1 MNAGMTVENKP
12 GLSPEQDKKSSSNT
26 KTWISFL
33 VFVAVSLLFYLVP
46 EIDLWVTRQFYD
58 ETDGFYFNETPLV
71 QITYDVFKHLP
82 KLLLPVMLVFLL
94 LGFKSVYC
102 KIRRHLCLFALV
114 TLLVGPGIIVHNVF
128 KDSWDRARPRSVI
141 EFGGDKTFSPA
152 WVISDQ
158 CERNCSFVSG
168 HAAMGFY
175 FMILGWLL
183 GSRRWFYIGLGI
195 GAAVGMIRVVQG
207 GHFLSD
213 TILAGFMVYWTIW
226 LIAKW
231 MHVPNPG
238 DDWQCPEMEKQR
250 LLCEEQAKNPV

>member
-12 GLSPEQDKKSSSNT
+12 ELSKKSEGNT

-82 KLLLPVMLVFLL
+82 KILLPLMVIFLL

-114 TLLVGPGIIVHNVF
+114 TLLVGPGILVHNIF
-128 KDSWDRARPRSVI
+128 KDSWDRARPRHIV
-141 EFGGDKTFSPA
+141 EFGGDKSFSPA

-175 FMILGWLL
+175 LMILGWLL
-183 GSRRWFYIGLGI
+183 GSRRWFYIGLAI
-195 GAAVGMIRVVQG
+195 GAAVSMIRVIQG
-207 GHFLSD
+207 GHFFSD
-213 TILAGFMVYWTIW
+213 TVLAGFMVYWTIW

-238 DDWQCPEMEKQR
+238 DDWECPEMEKQR
-250 LLCEEQAKNPV
+250 LLCEEQAKNKS

>member
-1 MNAGMTVENKP
+1 MNSSITAEEKPEIEN
-12 GLSPEQDKKSSSNT
+12 ESSSNT
-26 KTWISFL
+26 KTWFSLF

-71 QITYDVFKHLP
+71 QITYDIFRDMP
-82 KLLLPVMLVFLL
+82 KVLLPLMLVFLL
-94 LGFKSVYC
+94 LGFKSTYC
-102 KIRRHLCLFALV
+102 KIRRHLCWFALV
-114 TLLVGPGIIVHNVF
+114 ALLIGPGIIVHNVF
-128 KDSWDRARPRSVI
+128 KDSWDRARPRAVV

-175 FMILGWLL
+175 FMILGWLF
-183 GSRRWFYIGLGI
+183 GSRKWFYIGLGI
-195 GAAVGMIRVVQG
+195 GSAVGMIRVMQG

-213 TILAGFMVYWTIW
+213 SILAGFMVYWTIW
-226 LIAKW
+226 LVAKW
-231 MHVPNPG
+231 MRVPNPG
-238 DDWQCPEMEKQR
+238 DKWQCPEVEKQR
-250 LLCEEQAKNPV
+250 LLCEQENQTAPNQ

>member
-1 MNAGMTVENKP
+1 MNSSTTTEKSLDVEIKNK
-12 GLSPEQDKKSSSNT
+12 SNT
-26 KTWISFL
+26 KTWIAFL

-46 EIDLWVTRQFYD
+46 EIDLWASNLFYD
-58 ETDGFYFNETPLV
+58 EKDGFYLHETALV

-82 KLLLPVMLVFLL
+82 KVLLPVMLVFLL
-94 LGFKSVYC
+94 LGVKSDYC
-102 KIRRHLCLFALV
+102 KIRRHLCWFALV
-114 TLLVGPGIIVHNVF
+114 TLLIGPGIIVHNVF
-128 KDSWDRARPRSVI
+128 KDSWDRARPRTVV

-175 FMILGWLL
+175 FMILGWLF
-183 GSRRWFYIGLGI
+183 GSRKWFYIGLGI
-195 GAAVGMIRVVQG
+195 GSAVGMIRVIQG

-213 TILAGFMVYWTIW
+213 SILAGFMVYWSIW

-231 MHVPNPG
+231 MRVPNPG
-238 DDWQCPEMEKQR
+238 DKWQCPEVEKQR
-250 LLCEEQAKNPV
+250 QLCGQKKETVVNS